1 MGRFRWLA
9 LLLVA
14 VLASDGLGG
23 GGGSTTVMAQTPMP
37 TISLSFTDTQTPAT
51 AITGVSEGGG
61 AQMVRVMATAS
72 APTSALVNVT
82 VTVGDTGGTADK
94 GAANDYQ
101 TSRNSVTLAIAS
113 GDTAASTDVT
123 ITPVSDTRVEGD
135 ETIRFTA
142 AAVSGYQPIAAA
154 DLMLTDDDD
163 AVTLSLSPEGVL
175 EYGASQSVEVT
186 ATFAGDASDLS
197 AATEVT
203 VTVAG
208 GSGGDGAAL
217 AADPSSPASGDD
229 FWTDLTSPAN
239 QLTVSIP
246 AGSTSGS
253 QSFGLTARADSV
265 DEAAAAEK
273 VALSGSATVSGKSVT
288 VTGAELS
295 IYDRVITLGLADSD
309 GDELT
314 AVGEDDGEQTMRVT
328 ASLPAPAP
336 VAIPVSVVVGGS
348 DSTADKG
355 ADDDYTT
362 SAASTVDFTIAAS
375 STSGESPLSLSP
387 QPDFVTEDH
396 ETIQFTGSSTVS
408 GYAVEATELEITDA
422 DRTIA
427 VVLDNDV
434 MNEKFDGTAGTCQD
448 SCQAGGD
455 AAFITRLTAVLQGVE
470 SYTYSGTALSN
481 IRLSTTDGTASS
493 GTPNDFLH
501 YFAGSDGPLVT
512 FPQGA
517 AVANADR
524 RVEVFSI
531 VNDDAEPDKDFTLG
545 LAAVEGFTVIPVTV
559 NLADDDVQVAL
570 VKAGGGLDDA
580 VPSVD
585 EDATGSQDIVFD
597 AHMRA
602 ASSSVGSATTVGGLS
617 VSEPADP
624 PAGRLSAAEFS
635 YTSFAPTSLTIG
647 ANAIVSC
654 PDPSDAGSC
663 NRATLAG
670 LRIVDDTVVEGPE
683 LIQVSGRP
691 SATGVTFDEEL
702 GFDEAVGSVK
712 IVDDDTDITL
722 TVAPDT
728 VAESSSAH
736 KIVVTAAFAGDS
748 SVLTVDTPVTV
759 TVAGGTAT
767 IGATN
772 DFTTDLTGNQMT
784 VVIPAGE
791 VSGDK
796 FFNLTARVDTET
808 EGTPETVMFTGTAS
822 VGGDAVTVTGDTL
835 TIQDAGGSSIT
846 LSLTNTEATPTA
858 LTAVDEDG
866 GEQTVRIVATVGTAP
881 TSDLDVAV
889 SISGGTATTWDDYT
903 VSPSSVTVT
912 IPATMTSGHADVTV
926 TPVSDTV
933 TEEHEEIF
941 INGSAAGYLIDT
953 ISLTITDA
961 DRDITVVVENPRVD
975 EGGDGTG
982 LCYQFGT
989 VSNPY
994 GRNVKAELEG
1004 ETSTYPRR
1012 IGTYDHGSASHLQ
1025 DMLRLIVH
1033 GGPSPNGA
1041 TRTPGATGTAGTHDF
1056 YDFLRQP
1063 PGNNSFWAYTPLGPG
1078 NVVAN
1083 FGTVGGGS
1091 GFSGNAQTW
1100 TCKDDVAEGDET
1112 MIYTLWNVPSGFT
1125 VVPATV
1131 ILVDD
1136 DSQVRLSGTA
1146 VAEGYSG
1153 AASITAALPAATSVI
1168 STDTTVTV
1176 SGFTAGE
1183 AAGVAD
1189 EDDFAFTAPGT
1200 APTIT
1205 IATTAVS
1212 GSAAASLTG
1221 LTVADDTVVEGP
1233 ERLLLEGSSELGD
1246 ATGSLTINDN
1256 DDDIDLSVSPAVVAE
1271 GTSETV
1277 TVTARFKGTS
1287 SALTAATNVT
1297 VTVASGDGTGAAT
1310 LGAVGSGDFTTDA
1323 TGNEVTVTI
1332 PAGEISGSATLA
1344 VTAHSDSD
1352 NDENVEMGKLT
1363 GSASVG
1369 GSSVTVTGTGIGIVD
1384 ADLAVGLTIDA
1395 DTETSGDQTSLGE
1408 DAGTKTVRITA
1419 ALASGNAPAGG
1430 LTLGVNAVGASAV
1443 VDDDA
1448 SFETGEDVRVV
1459 YPSGQN
1465 LAIQIPAGMNSASG
1479 TLTVVLNDDGEA
1491 ESGEVLRFQ
1500 GGDVTVGSDTY
1511 KIVAADL
1518 SITDNDTA
1526 PTGVDLT
1533 WRTVDGEELETVGE
1547 GAGTARVRVRAAF
1560 TTEEVLSRN
1569 ITIPLTVGGSEDTA
1583 TAGTDYEMVS
1593 DLAVTIP
1600 ARSGSGTVDFDLEV
1614 TEDTALEGG
1623 ETVTVHAGTL
1633 SAFLTG
1639 LGLTTVNSDSLTVAD
1654 NDITVTLLDSEGQPL
1669 TSLREGASA
1678 EATVRAAYPEDV
1690 TGSVPRLV
1698 RIRTQGSANRGT
1710 DYVVRDSEDLLIR
1723 YGQNSA
1729 TDQFTLDATG
1739 TYDDNLAE
1747 GPETLQVTYSAT
1759 GFSIPPTVLTLT
1771 DDEAAPSRINL
1782 SVSPASVREDVGDQM
1797 FTVTA
1802 TLTGSAV
1809 LPAPLTVTATI
1820 AEGRASGAGY
1830 QNLSPARL
1838 PVIIPAATAQGQATF
1853 SAQIL
1858 NDSIPGNSKTLR
1870 ITGTAAGYTVN
1881 PATITITDD
1890 GDRTAP
1896 PPTPPPTG
1904 GGGGG
1909 GGGGTP
1915 PPAGGGGGGG
1925 GGGAAPP
1932 PAAPTPPAEPA
1943 CQGRFCDEDGSVHQA
1958 NIERIAQWRI
1968 TLGCDANDPTLFCP
1982 KANITRSQMAAFLY
1996 RAVSQRWTIEE
2007 PPTAELS
2014 DVAADAWYR
2023 TYADW
2028 VISINAFAA
2037 PNGVFN
2043 PRGVVTRAD
2052 MAIMLIAAFP
2062 HLEEVAEPE
2071 GLFQDAQNADPAVI
2085 RAIEGMYQ
2093 TGVTRG
2099 CSTDP
2104 LNYCPNQPVTRA
2116 QMASFFVRAIDQ
2128 APTQ

>member
-1 MGRFRWLA
+1 MVW
-9 LLLVA
+9 
-14 VLASDGLGG
+14 GG
-23 GGGSTTVMAQTPMP
+23 GGGSTTVVAQTPLP
-37 TISLSFTDTQTPAT
+37 TISLSFTDTQTTPT

-61 AQMVRVMATAS
+61 AQAVRVTATAS
-72 APTSALVNVT
+72 GPTGGLVNV
-82 VTVGDTGGTADK
+82 VVMIGDTGGTAVK
-94 GAANDYQ
+94 GAGAADDYQ
-101 TSRNSVTLAIAS
+101 TSRNTATLAIAS
-113 GDTAASTDVT
+113 GDTAGSTDIT
-123 ITPVSDTRVEGD
+123 ITPTSDTRVEGD

-154 DLMLTDDDD
+154 DLMLVDDDD

-175 EYGASQSVEVT
+175 EHGASQSVEVT
-186 ATFAGDASDLS
+186 ATFAGTSSDLS

-208 GSGGDGAAL
+208 GSGMDGATL

-239 QLTVSIP
+239 QLTVSIA

-265 DEAAAAEK
+265 DETAAAEK
-273 VALSGSATVSGKSVT
+273 VALSGSATIGSKSIT
-288 VTGAELS
+288 ATGTELS
-295 IYDRVITLGLADSD
+295 IYDRVITLGLEDSD
-309 GDELT
+309 GAELT

-336 VAIPVSVVVGGS
+336 VAVPISVVVGGS

-396 ETIQFTGSSTVS
+396 ETIQFTGSSTIS
-408 GYAVEATELEITDA
+408 GFAVEATELEITDA

-448 SCQAGGD
+448 PCQAGDD

-481 IRLSTTDGTASS
+481 IRLSATDGTASS

-501 YFAGSDGPLVT
+501 YFAGSSGPRVT
-512 FPQGA
+512 FPQGS

-531 VNDDAEPDKDFTLG
+531 VNDEAEPDKDFTLG

-559 NLADDDVQVAL
+559 TLADDDVQVAL

-617 VSEPADP
+617 VAEPADP

-635 YTSFAPTSLTIG
+635 YTSFTPSSLTIG

-663 NRATLAG
+663 SRATLAG
-670 LRIVDDTVVEGPE
+670 LQIVDDTVVEGPE

-702 GFDEAVGSVK
+702 GYDEAVGSVK

-767 IGATN
+767 IGSSG
-772 DFTTDLTGNQMT
+772 DFTTDLGSSNQMT

-796 FFNLTARVDTET
+796 FFNLTALVDTDTET
-808 EGTPETVMFTGTAS
+808 TPETVLFTGAAS
-822 VGGDAVTVTGDTL
+822 VGGETVTVTGDTL

-846 LSLTNTEATPTA
+846 LSLTDTEATPTA

-866 GEQTVRIVATVGTAP
+866 GAQTVRIVATVGTAP
-881 TSDLDVAV
+881 TSDVDVAV

-926 TPVSDTV
+926 TPLSDTV

-941 INGSAAGYLIDT
+941 INGSATGYLIDT
-953 ISLTITDA
+953 VSLTITDA

-975 EGGDGTG
+975 EGGDSTAA
-982 LCYQFGT
+982 CFQFGT
-989 VSNPY
+989 GSNPY
-994 GRNVKAELEG
+994 GRNVKVELEG
-1004 ETSTYPRR
+1004 ETSTYPSR
-1012 IGTYDHGSASHLQ
+1012 IGTWSFGGTSNY
-1025 DMLRLIVH
+1025 LRLIVQ

-1041 TRTPGATGTAGTHDF
+1041 TRTPSASGTAGVHDF
-1056 YDFLRQP
+1056 FDFLSQP
-1063 PGNNSFWAYTPLGPG
+1063 PGNNSWWAYRHLEPG
-1078 NVVAN
+1078 NVVTN
-1083 FGTVGGGS
+1083 FGRVGGGT
-1091 GFSGNAQTW
+1091 GFNGRTW

-1112 MIYTLWNVPSGFT
+1112 MIYTLIGVPSGFT
-1125 VVPATV
+1125 LVPATV

-1153 AASITAALPAATSVI
+1153 AASITAALPAASSVI

-1176 SGFTAGE
+1176 SGFAAGE

-1189 EDDFAFTAPGT
+1189 EDDFTFTAPDT

-1221 LTVADDTVVEGP
+1221 LTVADDAVVEGP

-1246 ATGSLTINDN
+1246 AMGSLTINDD

-1323 TGNEVTVTI
+1323 ASNQVTVTI
-1332 PAGEISGSATLA
+1332 PAGEVSGSATFE
-1344 VTAHSDSD
+1344 VTAHTDSD

-1363 GSASVG
+1363 GTASVG

-1384 ADLAVGLTIDA
+1384 ADLAVRLTIDA
-1395 DTETSGDQTSLGE
+1395 DTETSGDQSSLGE
-1408 DAGTKTVRITA
+1408 DAGTKTVQITA
-1419 ALASGNAPAGG
+1419 TLASGNAPAGG
-1430 LTLGVNAVGASAV
+1430 LTLGVNAVGASAIL
-1443 VDDDA
+1443 DDDA

-1459 YPSGQN
+1459 YPSGQS
-1465 LAIQIPAGMNSASG
+1465 LAIQIPAGMNQASG

-1491 ESGEVLRFQ
+1491 ESGEALRFQ

-1511 KIVAADL
+1511 KIVAVDL

-1533 WRTVDGEELETVGE
+1533 WRTVDGEDLETVAE

-1593 DLAVTIP
+1593 ELAVTIP

-1639 LGLTTVNSDSLTVAD
+1639 LGLTTVNSASLTIAD

-1698 RIRTQGSANRGT
+1698 RIKMQGSADRGT
-1710 DYVVRDSEDLLIR
+1710 DYVVRDSENLLIR

-1729 TDQFTLDATG
+1729 TDQFTFDATG

-1771 DDEAAPSRINL
+1771 DDEAAPSSINL
-1782 SVSPASVREDVGDQM
+1782 SVSPASVRESPTRTQT

-1802 TLTGSAV
+1802 TLAGSVV

-1820 AEGRASGAGY
+1820 AEGRASGTGY
-1830 QNLSPARL
+1830 QSLTPARL
-1838 PVIIPAATAQGQATF
+1838 PVIIPAATSQGQATF
-1853 SAQIL
+1853 RAQIL
-1858 NDSIPGNSKTLR
+1858 DDSTPGNSKTLR
-1870 ITGTAAGYTVN
+1870 ITGTAAGYTIN

-1890 GDRTAP
+1890 GDRAAP
-1896 PPTPPPTG
+1896 PPAPPPAG
-1904 GGGGG
+1904 GGGGE
-1909 GGGGTP
+1909 GGGTP

-1925 GGGAAPP
+1925 GAAPP
-1932 PAAPTPPAEPA
+1932 PAAPTAPTPPAEPA

-1968 TLGCDANDPTLFCP
+1968 TLGCSATDATLFCP

-2062 HLEEVAEPE
+2062 HLEEVTEPE

-2099 CSTDP
+2099 CSATP